1 MKPPTFHRVTFDD
14 KAWIDECLASD
25 PQELA
30 NLSFATNYIWGD
42 SSFSPEVARLNGCGV
57 YRCRLADGTQYFT
70 FPFGAG
76 DKKGVVDA
84 LRESCRAEGV
94 DCLFAML
101 SESQAAQLQSFFPG
115 EYLLTDDRDNADYVY
130 SVEDLATLAGSRY
143 QPKRNHV
150 RRFKS
155 AAPWSFEPLA
165 AGNVGECDAILSAW
179 IEEKMAEGFTDEA
192 AVRDEAKAI
201 RLALADMER
210 LGCFGGLLRREGRAV
225 AFTLGERLTD
235 TLAVA
240 HFEKARVDVEGAYQ
254 TINQEFA
261 KELLARGFKFVN
273 REEDTGLPN
282 LRKAKM
288 SYHPSRLV
296 RKYAARTGEVV
307 SAAAADKNAI
317 ADLWAE
323 AFHDSDAYI
332 RLFLEKRLSPD
343 EFLILRKDGEGSC
356 KTTAA
361 TMRGP
366 PQCHTREGPASSGPQ
381 SQRFCK
387 NLGEL
392 AAMAAFLPTEVHTAS
407 GESTPV
413 RYVYALATAPK
424 HRGRGLAAKLLD
436 FASAHYGVPLVL
448 VPAEAELEAFYGKL
462 GFEGGFRT
470 EAWSATP
477 DASLPKVTFRPTD
490 ARTFSRRRE
499 ETATGAYVKWDETA
513 ISFAIESS
521 MLEGGGIL
529 ETDKGEI
536 VLYERRPDGDVRIVE
551 TTASAE
557 RREAVASALLARVGG
572 GRAFYDNT
580 GGLVLYP
587 ADYSGSRFSDAYLN
601 LALD

>member
-42 SSFSPEVARLNGCGV
+42 SSFNPEVARLNGCGV
-57 YRCRLADGTQYFT
+57 YRCRLADGTRYFT

-94 DCLFAML
+94 ECLFAML
-101 SESQAAQLQSFFPG
+101 SESQAAQLQSFYPG

-155 AAPWSFEPLA
+155 AAPWSFEPLT

-179 IEEKMAEGFTDEA
+179 IEEKAAEGFADEE

-240 HFEKARVDVEGAYQ
+240 HFEKALVDVEGAYQ

-261 KELLARGFKFVN
+261 KWLLAKGYKFVN

-288 SYHPSRLV
+288 SYHPCHLV
-296 RKYAARTGEVV
+296 NKYAARIDEVI
-307 SAAAADKNAI
+307 SAAATDKEDI
-317 ADLWAE
+317 AALWAE
-323 AFHDSDAYI
+323 AFHDNDDYI

-343 EFLILRKDGEGSC
+343 DFLLLRED
-356 KTTAA
+356 
-361 TMRGP
+361 
-366 PQCHTREGPASSGPQ
+366 
-381 SQRFCK
+381 
-387 NLGEL
+387 GEL
-392 AAMAAFLPTEVHTAS
+392 AAMAAFLPAEFRAES
-407 GESTPV
+407 GELTPI

-448 VPAEAELEAFYGKL
+448 VPAEAELEAFYAKL
-462 GFEGGFRT
+462 GFARGFRA
-470 EAWSATP
+470 EEWNVEP
-477 DASLPKVTFRPTD
+477 NPVLPKATFRPSD
-490 ARTFSRRRE
+490 ARTFARRRE
-499 ETATGAYVKWDETA
+499 ETATGAYVKWDEEA

-521 MLEGGGIL
+521 LLEGGGIL

-536 VLYERRPDGDVRIVE
+536 VLYEKTAEGNVRIVE

-572 GRAFYDNT
+572 ERAFYGNA
-580 GGLVLYP
+580 GGLVRYP
-587 ADYSGSRFSDAYLN
+587 ADYEGPRFVDVYLN
-601 LALD
+601 LALN

>member
-1 MKPPTFHRVTFDD
+1 MDTIKFHRVSFDD
-14 KAWIDECLASD
+14 KAWIDDCLASD

-42 SSFSPEVARLNGCGV
+42 SAFSPEVAQLNGCGV
-57 YRCRLADGTQYFT
+57 YRCRLADGTRYFT

-76 DKKGVVDA
+76 DRKGVLDA

-115 EYLLTDDRDNADYVY
+115 EYLLTDDRDNSDYVY

-155 AAPWSFEPLA
+155 AAPWSFEPLTT
-165 AGNVGECDAILSAW
+165 GNVGECEAILSAW
-179 IEEKMAEGFTDEA
+179 IEEKAAEGFTDEE

-240 HFEKARVDVEGAYQ
+240 HFEKALVDVEGAYQ

-288 SYHPSRLV
+288 SYHPCRLV
-296 RKYAARTGEVV
+296 RKYAARIGEVV
-307 SAAAADKNAI
+307 SAATADKDAI
-317 ADLWAE
+317 AVLWAE
-323 AFHDSDAYI
+323 AFHDGDAYI

-343 EFLILRKDGEGSC
+343 DFLVLRED
-356 KTTAA
+356 
-361 TMRGP
+361 
-366 PQCHTREGPASSGPQ
+366 
-381 SQRFCK
+381 
-387 NLGEL
+387 GEL
-392 AAMAAFLPTEVHTAS
+392 AAMAAFLPAEVRTES
-407 GESTPV
+407 GELTPL

-448 VPAEAELEAFYGKL
+448 VPAEAELEAFYAKL
-462 GFEGGFRT
+462 GFVGGFRN
-470 EAWSATP
+470 EAWSAAP

-490 ARTFSRRRE
+490 ARTFARRRE
-499 ETATGAYVKWDETA
+499 ETAAGAYVKWDEEA

-572 GRAFYDNT
+572 GRAIYGNA
-580 GGLVLYP
+580 GGLVRYP
-587 ADYSGSRFSDAYLN
+587 AGYSGPRFSEAYLN